1 MKKKGFTLVEL
12 LAVLVVLA
20 IISTIAFPIV
30 SDVIDNSEEKAAEQ
44 QDKAILD
51 AVKKWVVDNSNLL
64 VQVDENDEMKNID
77 CYVTIERLKEEGYL
91 ENVNIADP
99 VDELDLNKIV
109 YAIEYKSNQYKY
121 HLFGNVDDAIYN
133 NIEECPYDQN

>member
-1 MKKKGFTLVEL
+1 MKRKGFTLIEL

-20 IISTIAFPIV
+20 AISMIAFPIV
-30 SDVIDNSEEKAAEQ
+30 DDMIDNSEEKAAEQ

-51 AVKKWVVDNSNLL
+51 AVKRWTVNNSKLL

-109 YAIEYKSNQYKY
+109 YAIDYQSNQYTY
-121 HLFGNVDDAIYN
+121 HLYGNVDDADDYF
-133 NIEECPYDQN
+133 EECP